1 MFLEIADV
9 LAPEEIARLRQWAAK
24 ARFVDGR
31 ISSPHSTVKD
41 NLQVD
46 HADEGYAA
54 SSKLM
59 AAALQRSEPFRNF
72 AFPSLMA
79 PPLLARY
86 EPGMKYGAH
95 TDAALMQ
102 LGARMLRADLSC
114 TIFLN
119 EPDTYEGGALSV
131 RLGSAAVEFKLKAGA
146 AVVYPS
152 TTLHEVT
159 PVTAGERLVGITF
172 IESQIA
178 DAAYRELLFELDEV
192 AAIEGNNMSW
202 ESRTRLQYV
211 RTNLKRIWSASD

>member
-1 MFLEIADV
+1 MFLEIDDV
-9 LAPEEIARLRQWAAK
+9 LSPAEVAQLRGWGAK

-41 NLQVD
+41 NLQID
-46 HADEGYAA
+46 HADEAYTA

-59 AAALQRSEPFRNF
+59 AAALQRNEPFRNF

-86 EPGMKYGAH
+86 APGMKYGAH
-95 TDAALMQ
+95 ADAALMQ
-102 LGARMLRADLSC
+102 LGPQVLRSDLSC
-114 TIFLN
+114 TLFLS
-119 EPDTYEGGALSV
+119 EPDAYEGGVLSV
-131 RLGSAAVEFKLKAGA
+131 RLGTKAVEFKLRAGS

-172 IESQIA
+172 VESQIA
-178 DAAYRELLFELDEV
+178 DSAYRELLFELDEV
-192 AAIEGNNMSW
+192 AALEGANMSW
-202 ESRTRLQYV
+202 ENRTRLQYV
-211 RTNLKRIWSASD
+211 RTNLKRIWSAPK